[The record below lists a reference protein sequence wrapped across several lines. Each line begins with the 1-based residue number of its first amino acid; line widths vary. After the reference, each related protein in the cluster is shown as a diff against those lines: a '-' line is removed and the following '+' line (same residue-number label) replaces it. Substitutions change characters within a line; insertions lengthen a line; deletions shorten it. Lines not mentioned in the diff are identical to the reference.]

1 MNYYISDLH
10 LFHKNVTDEGSNFD
24 NRPFKTLEEMHN
36 IIKERWNERIT
47 GADHVYILGD
57 LAWKEN
63 EDAISFVSAL
73 RGNKHLVIGNHDRCK
88 DQRYKQLFVEVVDY
102 KETKDI
108 IDGKEYHVVISH
120 FPLAFWNHQHRYRR
134 DGEEHK
140 SWSVHLYGHVHNSVE
155 EKYYQEFI
163 IKLNNEY
170 DIKCMAYNVGCMLDY
185 MNYTPRTLKEILKSG
200 E

>member
-24 NRPFKTLEEMHN
+24 NRPFKTLEEMHRT
-36 IIKERWNERIT
+36 IKERWNARIT

-57 LAWKEN
+57 LTWKEN
-63 EDAISFVSAL
+63 EDAISFVSTL

-88 DQRYKQLFVEVVDY
+88 DRRYKQLFVEAVDY
-102 KETKDI
+102 KEIKDV
-108 IDGKEYHVVISH
+108 IDGKECHVVMSH
-120 FPLAFWNHQHRYRR
+120 FPLAFWNFQHRYRR
-134 DGEEHK
+134 DGEEHRN
-140 SWSVHLYGHVHNSVE
+140 WSVHLYGHVHNSVE

-163 IKLNNEY
+163 QKLNNEY

-185 MNYTPRTLKEILKSG
+185 MNYTPRTLKEIMKSG